1 MSENLEGTT
10 TPSQEFT
17 PEQLQAA
24 IEAILFVAGES
35 ITAAQI
41 ASAVDQPVS
50 MVNAA
55 LSSMAEKYKS
65 SGLALQFNRGKV
77 QLTSSPYHAEV
88 VERFLGLDSSAKL
101 SRASIEALTIIS
113 YRQPITR
120 PQVDAIRGVNSD
132 GVIRTLLNKGLI
144 EEVGR
149 AETPGRPVLYATT
162 LEFLQHFGLTSIDEL
177 PPFEALTEEE
187 IEKQK
192 LLKD

>member
-1 MSENLEGTT
+1 MSEYNEGTSKN
-10 TPSQEFT
+10 PQEFT
-17 PEQLQAA
+17 PERLQAA
-24 IEAILFVAGES
+24 VESILFVAGES
-35 ITAAQI
+35 ITASQI
-41 ASAVDQPVS
+41 ATSVQKPVS

-55 LSSMAEKYKS
+55 LAALGEKYQT

-77 QLTSSPYHAEV
+77 QLTSSPHHAEV
-88 VERFLGLDSSAKL
+88 VERFLGLDSTSKL
-101 SRASIEALTIIS
+101 SRAAIEALTIIS
-113 YRQPITR
+113 YRQPVTR

-177 PPFEALTEEE
+177 PPFEIKNEEQS
-187 IEKQK
+187 EKQK

>member
-1 MSENLEGTT
+1 MSENNEGTT
-10 TPSQEFT
+10 SPIKAFT

-24 IEAILFVAGES
+24 VEAILFVAGES
-35 ITAAQI
+35 ITSSQI

-55 LSSMAEKYKS
+55 LSALGEKYQT

-77 QLTSSPYHAEV
+77 QLTSSPQHAEV
-88 VERFLGLDSSAKL
+88 VERFLGLDPSAKL
-101 SRASIEALTIIS
+101 SRAAIEALTIIS
-113 YRQPITR
+113 YRQPVTR
-120 PQVDAIRGVNSD
+120 PQVDSIRGVNSD
-132 GVIRTLLNKGLI
+132 GVIRTLLNKGLV

-149 AETPGRPVLYATT
+149 AETAGRPVLYATT

-177 PPFEALTEEE
+177 PPFELNMEENG
-187 IEKQK
+187 EKQK

>member
-1 MSENLEGTT
+1 MSEINEGTPT
-10 TPSQEFT
+10 TTQEFS
-17 PEQLQAA
+17 PAQLEAA
-24 IEAILFVAGES
+24 VEAILFVAGES
-35 ITAAQI
+35 ITSAQI
-41 ASAVDQPVS
+41 SSAVGKPVS
-50 MVNAA
+50 MINAA
-55 LSSMAEKYKS
+55 LASLGEKYKT

-77 QLTSSPYHAEV
+77 QLTSSPNHAEV
-88 VERFLGLDSSAKL
+88 VESFLGLDSSQKL
-101 SRASIEALTIIS
+101 SRAAIEALTIIS
-113 YRQPITR
+113 YRQPVTR

-177 PPFEALTEEE
+177 PPFELNLEENG
-187 IEKQK
+187 EKQK

>member
-1 MSENLEGTT
+1 MSENNNDSSIN
-10 TPSQEFT
+10 PQEFT
-17 PEQLQAA
+17 PERLQAA
-24 IEAILFVAGES
+24 VEAILFVAGES

-55 LSSMAEKYKS
+55 LSALGEKYKT
-65 SGLALQFNRGKV
+65 SGLALQFNRNKV
-77 QLTSSPYHAEV
+77 QLTSSPHHAEV

-101 SRASIEALTIIS
+101 SRAAIEALTVIT
-113 YRQPITR
+113 YRQPVTR
-120 PQVDAIRGVNSD
+120 PQVDSIRGVNSD
-132 GVIRTLLNKGLI
+132 GVIRTLLNKGLV

-162 LEFLQHFGLTSIDEL
+162 LEFLQHFGLTSIDEI
-177 PPFEALTEEE
+177 PPFELNME
-187 IEKQK
+187 IQGEKQK

>member
-1 MSENLEGTT
+1 MSEINEV
-10 TPSQEFT
+10 TPVSIPDFS
-17 PEQLQAA
+17 PEQLEAA
-24 IEAILFVAGES
+24 VEAILFVAGES

-41 ASAVDQPVS
+41 ASAVDKPVS

-55 LSSMAEKYKS
+55 LSALGEKYKT

-77 QLTSSPYHAEV
+77 QLTSSPLHAEV

-101 SRASIEALTIIS
+101 SRAAIEALTIIS
-113 YRQPITR
+113 YRQPVTR
-120 PQVDAIRGVNSD
+120 PQVDGIRGVNSD
-132 GVIRTLLNKGLI
+132 GVIRTLLNKGLV

-149 AETPGRPVLYATT
+149 AEGAGRPVLYATT

-177 PPFEALTEEE
+177 PPFELNLEENG
-187 IEKQK
+187 EKQQ

>member
-1 MSENLEGTT
+1 MSNLNEGTST
-10 TPSQEFT
+10 NPTDFT
-17 PEQLQAA
+17 PEQLESAV
-24 IEAILFVAGES
+24 EAILFVAGES
-35 ITAAQI
+35 ITASQI
-41 ASAVDQPVS
+41 ASAVDKPVS

-55 LSSMAEKYKS
+55 LASLGEKYKTG
-65 SGLALQFNRGKV
+65 GLALQFNRGKV
-77 QLTSSPYHAEV
+77 QLTSSPNHAEV

-101 SRASIEALTIIS
+101 SRAAIEALTIIS
-113 YRQPITR
+113 YRQPVTR

-149 AETPGRPVLYATT
+149 AEGPGRPVLYATS

-177 PPFEALTEEE
+177 PPFELHMEENG
-187 IEKQK
+187 EKQK

>member
-1 MSENLEGTT
+1 MSENVESI
-10 TPSQEFT
+10 PEASQEFT
-17 PEQLQAA
+17 PEKLQAA
-24 IEAILFVAGES
+24 VEAILFVAGES
-35 ITAAQI
+35 ITPAQI
-41 ASAVDQPVS
+41 ASVVEQPVS

-55 LSSMAEKYKS
+55 LAALGEKYQT

-77 QLTSSPYHAEV
+77 LLTSSPYHAAV
-88 VERFLGLDSSAKL
+88 VERFLGLDPSAKL
-101 SRASIEALTIIS
+101 SRAAIETLTIIS

-132 GVIRTLLNKGLI
+132 GVIRTLQNKGLI

-149 AETPGRPVLYATT
+149 AESPGRPVLYATT

-177 PPFEALTEEE
+177 PPFEINEELLE
-187 IEKQK
+187 EKQK

>member
-1 MSENLEGTT
+1 MSENNEGTSNPT
-10 TPSQEFT
+10 KEFS

-24 IEAILFVAGES
+24 VEAILFVAGEP
-35 ITAAQI
+35 ITASQI

-55 LSSMAEKYKS
+55 LSSLGENYQT

-77 QLTSSPYHAEV
+77 QLTSSPQHAEV
-88 VERFLGLDSSAKL
+88 VERFLGLDPSAKL
-101 SRASIEALTIIS
+101 SRAAIEALTIIS
-113 YRQPITR
+113 YRQPVTR

-132 GVIRTLLNKGLI
+132 GVIRTLLNKGLV

-149 AETPGRPVLYATT
+149 AETAGRPVLYATT
-162 LEFLQHFGLTSIDEL
+162 LEFLQHFGLTSIEEL
-177 PPFEALTEEE
+177 PPFELNMEENG
-187 IEKQK
+187 EKQK